1 MGTSQYSAHRS
12 QVSAV
17 EKGSDCSNFDVYLLR
32 MHSEHVDG
40 QGPSVL
46 VKPTRTIS
54 LPSLNNR
61 GALFGSANS
70 SILFSSRDES

>member
-1 MGTSQYSAHRS
+1 MNISHHSAYRS

-17 EKGSDCSNFDVYLLR
+17 EKGLDCSNFDVYLLR

-46 VKPTRTIS
+46 VKPTSTIS

-61 GALFGSANS
+61 GALFGSANT
-70 SILFSSRDES
+70 SILFSSQDES